1 MKKVL
6 ILLTICFV
14 LFGCAKEKEE
24 PKISSDIA
32 YAGVNNYCHDNY
44 DWSVADEN
52 PDIMYVKM
60 GEETDTEYEVIFRSY
75 TGAFINF
82 YVNKE
87 DGKTRII
94 ENSPVSN
101 ETNELVSIN
110 ILDYIKE

>member
-1 MKKVL
+1 MKKLL
-6 ILLTICFV
+6 IVLTICFV
-14 LFGCAKEKEE
+14 LFGCSKKLEE

-44 DWSVADEN
+44 DWSIAEN
-52 PDIMYVKM
+52 NPEVMYVKN

-75 TGAFINF
+75 TGAFLNF

-87 DGKTRII
+87 NGKTRII

-101 ETNELVSIN
+101 ETNELESIN